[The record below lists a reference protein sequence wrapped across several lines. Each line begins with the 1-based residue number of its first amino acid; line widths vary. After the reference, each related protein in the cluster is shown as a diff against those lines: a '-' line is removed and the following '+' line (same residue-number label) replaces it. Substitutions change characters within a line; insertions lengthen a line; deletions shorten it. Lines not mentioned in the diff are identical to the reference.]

1 MSRRQKIEF
10 GDFQTPLELASE
22 IVGLVSEQVASPSLV
37 VEPTCGTGS
46 FIRASVAQWGDK
58 CSYYGLDV
66 NREYVETARK
76 SLGGHSNCTIEAGN
90 FFDYDWGAF
99 FGRHRNGELV
109 VIGNPPWV
117 TNAVLG
123 SLNSGNVPQKKN
135 FQGLNGFA
143 AKTGKANFDIAEW
156 MIIRLIEKLEPYS
169 GYVALL
175 CKTATARKTLK
186 HCWVK
191 GIGVHGSSIHM
202 IDAKKYFNVAV
213 DACLL
218 VTRVGGSMRRT
229 DATVYAD
236 LGYDKQVGHIGFV
249 GNELIADVEKYD
261 KFRKFEGV
269 DHYGWRSGIKHDAVK
284 VMELVRNGNRLLNGF
299 GEGVEIEDTYVYP
312 LLKSSDLGNGRV
324 VPQRALIVTQ
334 TRVGDKTAAIE
345 TRAPKTWRY
354 LLEHAAILDN
364 RKSIIYRNRARFC
377 IFGVGEYSFSRWKVA
392 VSGFYKAINFLK
404 VGPYGG
410 KPVMVDD
417 TCYSIPCGSE
427 EEADLICE
435 LLNSE
440 VCRELL
446 SSVIFFDAKRP
457 VNIDVLKRID
467 LEKVGEYYDVG
478 EAIRGFIVQKEASQG
493 LLKWS

>member
-1 MSRRQKIEF
+1 MSSRQKVEF

-22 IVGLVSEQVASPSLV
+22 IVGLVSKQVALPSLV

-58 CSYYGLDV
+58 CNYYGMDV
-66 NREYVETARK
+66 NSEYVESARE
-76 SLGGHSNCTIEAGN
+76 SLGGHSKCTIEVGN
-90 FFDYDWGAF
+90 FFEFDWGAF
-99 FGRHRNGELV
+99 FGGQDKGELV

-123 SLNSGNVPQKKN
+123 SLKSRNLPKKNN

-156 MIIRLIEKLEPYS
+156 MLIRLIEKMEPYS
-169 GYVALL
+169 GYIALL

-186 HCWVK
+186 HCWIK
-191 GIGVHGSSIHM
+191 GIGVHGSSIHL
-202 IDAKKYFNVAV
+202 IDAKKHFNVAV

-218 VTRVGGSMRRT
+218 VTRVGGKMRST

-236 LGYDKQVGHIGFV
+236 LGWERQVGHIGFV
-249 GNELIADVEKYD
+249 GNELIADVEKYNRF
-261 KFRKFEGV
+261 KEFEGV
-269 DHYGWRSGIKHDAVK
+269 DHYGWRSGIKHDAAK
-284 VMELVRNGNRLLNGF
+284 VMELVNDGDRLLNGF
-299 GEGVEIEDTYVYP
+299 GEVVEIEETYVYP
-312 LLKSSDLGNGRV
+312 LLKSSDLGNRRV
-324 VPQRALIVTQ
+324 VPRRSLIVTQ
-334 TRVGDKTAAIE
+334 TTVGEETGVIE
-345 TRAPKTWRY
+345 TTAPKTWRY

-364 RKSIIYRNRARFC
+364 RKSIIYRKRPRFC
-377 IFGVGEYSFSRWKVA
+377 IFGIGEYSFSRWKVA
-392 VSGFYKAINFLK
+392 VSGLYKVIYFVK
-404 VGPYGG
+404 VGPYAG

-440 VCRELL
+440 VCMELL

-467 LEKVGEYYDVG
+467 LEKVGEYYGMG
-478 EAIRGFIVQKEASQG
+478 ETVKGFILQKEASQG
-493 LLKWS
+493 LLKWG